1 MSFFHIYYVRAALEF
16 QILNCVYVQ
25 KINVQMS
32 GKILYCIKTTVLCL
46 IKLKYVIPSTIFFV
60 NAAKNIGTDCV
71 DVNSKHPSIVKI
83 CGNNKD
89 KSHVELFSFHP
100 LDNNFVSKCINKLGM
115 KEATGIDSISAKIV
129 KLSHEQILNPVTNIV
144 NFVFHKVF
152 SQTV

>member
-60 NAAKNIGTDCV
+60 NAAKHIGTDCV

-89 KSHVELFSFHP
+89 KSHVESFSVHP
-100 LDNNFVSKCINKLGM
+100 VNNNFVSRCIDKLGM
-115 KEATGIDSISAKIV
+115 KKATGIVGMLAKIL
-129 KLSHEQILNPVTNIV
+129 KLSHEQILNP
-144 NFVFHKVF
+144 
-152 SQTV
+152 SCD